1 VEMGFPPTHS
11 SRDGALAPSAGVAAV
26 DVAPEDELRD
36 RMRSCCAAEAWVEAM
51 LAGRPYRSEAAL
63 FAASDRA
70 TAELDARGLE
80 QALAG
85 HPRIGDRAPAHGG
98 DGRAAAWSRGEQ
110 AGVAAAGADV
120 LSELAAANVAYEQRF
135 GHVYLVCASGRSAA
149 ELLAVCQ
156 ARLDNDPVTERE
168 VVLGELAK
176 INRLRLGKLLAQ
188 R

>member
-1 VEMGFPPTHS
+1 VAGF
-11 SRDGALAPSAGVAAV
+11 
-26 DVAPEDELRD
+26 DVAPDRELRG
-36 RMRSCCAAEAWVEAM
+36 RLCSCCAAEAWVEEM
-51 LAGRPYRSEAAL
+51 VAGRPYRSEAAL
-63 FAASDRA
+63 YAASDHA

-85 HPRIGDRAPAHGG
+85 HPRIGDAAPAHG
-98 DGRAAAWSRGEQ
+98 DGRSAAWSKGEQ
-110 AGVAAAGADV
+110 AGVATAGAD
-120 LSELAAANVAYEQRF
+120 LLGELAAANAAYEQRF

-156 ARLDNDPVTERE
+156 ARLGNGPETERG

-176 INRLRLGKLLAQ
+176 INRLRLGKLLEG